1 MLKLG
6 RKADGTKYEAADLA
20 DVDIETVKAM
30 IELQVPG
37 AFSKKV
43 KAPAKKSAAKT
54 ATKSASK
61 PATKKAA
68 PKKAAAK
75 KSTPKK
81 KS

>member
-20 DVDIETVKAM
+20 DIDIETVKAM

-37 AFSKKV
+37 AFSKKAKV
-43 KAPAKKSAAKT
+43 PTKKSAAKA
-54 ATKSASK
+54 ATKSATK
-61 PATKKAA
+61 TATKKAA

-75 KSTPKK
+75 KSAPKK
-81 KS
+81 

>member
-37 AFSKKV
+37 AFSKKA

-54 ATKSASK
+54 
-61 PATKKAA
+61 ATKKAA

-75 KSTPKK
+75 KSAPKK

>member
-20 DVDIETVKAM
+20 DIDIETVKAM

-37 AFSKKV
+37 AFSKKAKV
-43 KAPAKKSAAKT
+43 PAKKSAAKA
-54 ATKSASK
+54 ATKSATK
-61 PATKKAA
+61 TATKKAA

-75 KSTPKK
+75 KSAPKK
-81 KS
+81 

>member
-20 DVDIETVKAM
+20 EVDIETVKAM

-37 AFSKKV
+37 AFSKKA
-43 KAPAKKSAAKT
+43 KAPAKKAT
-54 ATKSASK
+54 TKSATK
-61 PATKKAA
+61 TATKKAA

-75 KSTPKK
+75 KSAPKK
-81 KS
+81 